1 MADSTIRVYYPDVIA
16 PQLTQRPTLDQE
28 KGMLDLK
35 GNFPGQPVQINF
47 EFLYQPVNGQWHLFG
62 ISVQPRASQVGA
74 PSAHASWS
82 TVVKKKR

>member
-47 EFLYQPVNGQWHLFG
+47 ELLYRP
-62 ISVQPRASQVGA
+62 
-74 PSAHASWS
+74 
-82 TVVKKKR
+82 